1 MNKIIVR
8 GGKKLKGE
16 IGIEGAKNSV
26 LPILA
31 ATILN
36 RGENIIKNCPVFSDV
51 EVILDILKTIGCKVK
66 VEDSVAIID
75 SSTISSTVVPES
87 LASEMRSSIILMGP
101 LLAREGKVTIS
112 YPGECVTKAGFATL
126 RECEIKSVNPVFY
139 DKIKNHRRLDFLWL
153 RKKS

>member
-36 RGENIIKNCPVFSDV
+36 GGENIVKNCPMFSDV
-51 EVILDILKTIGCKVK
+51 EVILDILRTIGCKVK
-66 VEDSVAIID
+66 MEDNVAIID
-75 SSTISSTVVPES
+75 SSAITSTVVPES

-101 LLAREGKVTIS
+101 LLARLGKVTIS
-112 YPGECVTKAGFATL
+112 YPGDGVIL
-126 RECEIKSVNPVFY
+126 RSQ
-139 DKIKNHRRLDFLWL
+139 RQLAL
-153 RKKS
+153 

>member
-1 MNKIIVR
+1 MNKIIVT
-8 GGKKLKGE
+8 GGKRLKGE

-36 RGENIIKNCPVFSDV
+36 GGENIIKNCPKFKDV
-51 EVILDILKTIGCKVK
+51 EVVLDILRTIGCKVK

-75 SSTISSTVVPES
+75 SSTISSTIVPEN
-87 LASEMRSSIILMGP
+87 LATEMRSSIILMGP

-112 YPGECVTKAGFATL
+112 YPGERVT
-126 RECEIKSVNPVFY
+126 I
-139 DKIKNHRRLDFLWL
+139 
-153 RKKS
+153 

>member
-1 MNKIIVR
+1 MNKLIVK

-16 IGIEGAKNSV
+16 ITIEGAKNSV

-36 RGENIIKNCPVFSDV
+36 GGENIIKNCPMFSDV
-51 EVILDILKTIGCKVK
+51 EVIIDILRTIGCKVK
-66 VEDSVAIID
+66 IEDNVAIID
-75 SSTISSTVVPES
+75 STTISSTVVPES

-112 YPGECVTKAGFATL
+112 YPGGCVTLYHLCRYFFFSALPAF
-126 RECEIKSVNPVFY
+126 F
-139 DKIKNHRRLDFLWL
+139 
-153 RKKS
+153 

>member
-1 MNKIIVR
+1 MNKLIIK

-16 IGIEGAKNSV
+16 IAIEGAKNSV

-36 RGENIIKNCPVFSDV
+36 GGENVIKNCPMFSDV
-51 EVILDILKTIGCKVK
+51 EVIIDILRTIGCKVK
-66 VEDSVAIID
+66 IEDNVAIID
-75 SSTISSTVVPES
+75 STTISSTVVPES

-112 YPGECVTKAGFATL
+112 YPGGCVTLYPLGQHFFSSAPPAF
-126 RECEIKSVNPVFY
+126 F
-139 DKIKNHRRLDFLWL
+139 
-153 RKKS
+153 

>member
-1 MNKIIVR
+1 MSKIIVT

-36 RGENIIKNCPVFSDV
+36 GGENIIKNCPMFKDV
-51 EVILDILKTIGCKVK
+51 EVILDILRTIGCKVK
-66 VEDSVAIID
+66 VEDNIAIID
-75 SSTISSTVVPES
+75 SSTISSTIVPEN
-87 LASEMRSSIILMGP
+87 LATEMRSSIILMGP

-112 YPGECVTKAGFATL
+112 YPGDCVTLLK
-126 RECEIKSVNPVFY
+126 
-139 DKIKNHRRLDFLWL
+139 RLFLL
-153 RKKS
+153 DPFQSLM

>member
-1 MNKIIVR
+1 MNKLIIK

-16 IGIEGAKNSV
+16 IAIEGAKNSV

-36 RGENIIKNCPVFSDV
+36 GGENVIKNCPMFSDV
-51 EVILDILKTIGCKVK
+51 EVIIDILRTIGCKVK
-66 VEDSVAIID
+66 VEDNVAIID
-75 SSTISSTVVPES
+75 STTISSTVVPES

-112 YPGECVTKAGFATL
+112 YPGGCVTLYPLYLHFFSSAPPAF
-126 RECEIKSVNPVFY
+126 F
-139 DKIKNHRRLDFLWL
+139 
-153 RKKS
+153 

>member
-1 MNKIIVR
+1 MSKIIVT

-31 ATILN
+31 ATLLN
-36 RGENIIKNCPVFSDV
+36 GGENVVKNCPMFKDV
-51 EVILDILKTIGCKVK
+51 EVILDILRTLGCKVK
-66 VEDSVAIID
+66 IEDSAAIID
-75 SSTISSTVVPES
+75 SSTLSSTTVPEN

-112 YPGECVTKAGFATL
+112 YPGECV
-126 RECEIKSVNPVFY
+126 I
-139 DKIKNHRRLDFLWL
+139 
-153 RKKS
+153 

>member
-1 MNKIIVR
+1 MCNYNHQECPSVTEVYYIMNKIIVS

-16 IGIEGAKNSV
+16 ISIEGAKNSV

-36 RGENIIKNCPVFSDV
+36 GGENIIKNCPMFSDV

-75 SSTISSTVVPES
+75 STTISSTVVPES

-112 YPGECVTKAGFATL
+112 YPGECVT
-126 RECEIKSVNPVFY
+126 
-139 DKIKNHRRLDFLWL
+139 
-153 RKKS
+153 

>member
-1 MNKIIVR
+1 MSKLIIQ
-8 GGKKLKGE
+8 GGRKLKGE

-36 RGENIIKNCPVFSDV
+36 GGENVIKNCPMFSDV
-51 EVILDILKTIGCKVK
+51 EVILDILRTLGCKVK
-66 VEDSVAIID
+66 IEDNVAIID
-75 SSTISSTVVPES
+75 SSTISSTTVPES

-112 YPGECVTKAGFATL
+112 YPGDCVTIWYQYLCCSF
-126 RECEIKSVNPVFY
+126 SVRQAF
-139 DKIKNHRRLDFLWL
+139 
-153 RKKS
+153 S

>member
-1 MNKIIVR
+1 MSRLIVK

-36 RGENIIKNCPVFSDV
+36 GGENIIKNCPMFSDV
-51 EVILDILKTIGCKVK
+51 EVILDILRTIGCKVK
-66 VEDSVAIID
+66 VEDNVAIID
-75 SSTISSTVVPES
+75 SSTISSTAVPES

-112 YPGECVTKAGFATL
+112 YPGDSVT
-126 RECEIKSVNPVFY
+126 IWY
-139 DKIKNHRRLDFLWL
+139 LDLCFSFLVQ
-153 RKKS
+153 

>member
-1 MNKIIVR
+1 MSKIIVT

-31 ATILN
+31 ATLLN
-36 RGENIIKNCPVFSDV
+36 GGENVVKNCPMFKDV
-51 EVILDILKTIGCKVK
+51 EVILDILRTLGCKVK
-66 VEDSVAIID
+66 IEDSVATID
-75 SSTISSTVVPES
+75 SSTLSSTTVPEN

-112 YPGECVTKAGFATL
+112 YPGECV
-126 RECEIKSVNPVFY
+126 IQ
-139 DKIKNHRRLDFLWL
+139 
-153 RKKS
+153 

>member
-1 MNKIIVR
+1 MNKIIVS

-16 IGIEGAKNSV
+16 ISIEGAKNSV

-36 RGENIIKNCPVFSDV
+36 GGENIIKNCPMFSDV

-75 SSTISSTVVPES
+75 STTISSTVVPES

-112 YPGECVTKAGFATL
+112 YPGECVT
-126 RECEIKSVNPVFY
+126 
-139 DKIKNHRRLDFLWL
+139 
-153 RKKS
+153 

>member
-1 MNKIIVR
+1 MSKIIVT

-36 RGENIIKNCPVFSDV
+36 GGENIIKNCPMFKDV
-51 EVILDILKTIGCKVK
+51 EVILDILRTIGCKVK

-75 SSTISSTVVPES
+75 SSAISSTIVPEN
-87 LASEMRSSIILMGP
+87 LATEMRSSIILMGP

-112 YPGECVTKAGFATL
+112 YPGDCVTLYIFFKLEKCKKIINSILKFNF
-126 RECEIKSVNPVFY
+126 SVTIHNKY
-139 DKIKNHRRLDFLWL
+139 IMI
-153 RKKS
+153 

>member
-1 MNKIIVR
+1 MSRLIVK

-36 RGENIIKNCPVFSDV
+36 GGENIIKNCPMFSDV
-51 EVILDILKTIGCKVK
+51 EVILDILRNIGCKVK
-66 VEDSVAIID
+66 VEDNVAIID
-75 SSTISSTVVPES
+75 SSTISSTSVPES

-112 YPGECVTKAGFATL
+112 YPGDSVTIWYLNL
-126 RECEIKSVNPVFY
+126 RFS
-139 DKIKNHRRLDFLWL
+139 FLVQQAF
-153 RKKS
+153 S